1 VAQLSGGP
9 GNDAL
14 TLVLKVGW
22 LNPQGQPRLT
32 GLSAGYGDDNVRLTV
47 RGRTPVFVD
56 STGDERDNPPSPLEG
71 RNDRLTV
78 VGPLDPT
85 SSLIKYEQQTVRP
98 ASADEEVDAIVQE
111 WMTDADW
118 APEEAQDS
126 ISPEETKMQLFLP
139 LVTSEPTVMTMQNET
154 LVSQPVVTE
163 TVGLTETLSLTATQ
177 GMTVTTPLTTE
188 LSAVTDASANATP
201 TQVFLPLVTQ

>member
-1 VAQLSGGP
+1 
-9 GNDAL
+9 
-14 TLVLKVGW
+14 
-22 LNPQGQPRLT
+22 
-32 GLSAGYGDDNVRLTV
+32 
-47 RGRTPVFVD
+47 
-56 STGDERDNPPSPLEG
+56 
-71 RNDRLTV
+71 
-78 VGPLDPT
+78 
-85 SSLIKYEQQTVRP
+85 
-98 ASADEEVDAIVQE
+98 
-111 WMTDADW
+111 
-118 APEEAQDS
+118 
-126 ISPEETKMQLFLP
+126 MQLFLP